1 MSKKDNQRIAQWLTK
16 SKSFHKTQEQMRSD
30 YLKSACKMHR
40 LQEVNYEKTQELKK
54 LTRTHTNYGKKDT
67 LSQTIAEIENLVR

>member
-1 MSKKDNQRIAQWLTK
+1 
-16 SKSFHKTQEQMRSD
+16 MRSD